1 LLKRFANK
9 GLIVINKEISD
20 SVLSIL
26 KALKEDT
33 SRPGLKDTPKRVSK
47 SLTYLTNG
55 QHLTASDV
63 VGDAIF
69 PCQSQGMILQ
79 KDVEFY
85 SLCEHHLLPFF
96 GKIHVAYLPDQKII
110 GLSKIGRII
119 DIFSRRLQVQE
130 NLTHQIAES
139 IDQILKPR
147 GVAVVIEAQHFCMMM
162 RGVKKQ
168 GNLTHTSEYRKAFE
182 HDHLLRADFLQAI
195 K

>member
-1 LLKRFANK
+1 M
-9 GLIVINKEISD
+9 INKEISN
-20 SVLSIL
+20 SVFNIL
-26 KALKEDT
+26 GALKEDPT
-33 SRPGLKDTPKRVSK
+33 RPGLKDTPERVAK

-69 PCQSQGMILQ
+69 PCQAQGMILQ

-96 GKIHVAYLPDQKII
+96 GKVHLAYLPDQKII

-119 DIFSRRLQVQE
+119 DVFAHRLQVQE
-130 NLTHQIAES
+130 NLTHQVAS
-139 IDQILKPR
+139 AIDQLLKPK
-147 GVAVVIEAQHFCMMM
+147 GVAVIIEAQHFCMLM

-168 GNLTHTSEYRKAFE
+168 GNLTQTSEYTGVFLK
-182 HDHLLRADFLQAI
+182 DHLLKTDFLQAI
-195 K
+195 KR